1 MSDHIHVDVDA
12 GVLTLRIA
20 RPDKRNAITQEMYGA
35 LAEAFARAERED
47 TIRLIR
53 LGGQGGTFTAGND
66 LADFLAAG
74 ALRTDGPTM
83 TFLRAVATGT
93 KLLVAEVDGPA
104 IGIGTTVLL
113 HCDLVY
119 ASARSVFALPFVP
132 LGVVPEFG
140 SSLLLPRR
148 VGPAAAARLL
158 YFGEPFD
165 ATQASRLGLVTEV
178 LPDADALRARV
189 DDRIAALLAQ
199 PAQALAATR
208 ALLHD
213 SAGPQVLARIEDE
226 AVQFARQLESAQT
239 RAAIAARLP
248 GGSGGR
254 GKPGRSG
261 EPEVPGEPGR
271 SGR

>member
-1 MSDHIHVDVDA
+1 MVSTPVSEHIHVDVDD

-20 RPDKRNAITQEMYGA
+20 RPAKRNALTQEMYGA
-35 LAEAFARAERED
+35 LAEGFLRAERED
-47 TIRLIR
+47 TIRIIR
-53 LGGQGGTFTAGND
+53 LCGQDATFTAGND
-66 LADFLAAG
+66 LADFLAGG
-74 ALRTDGPTM
+74 ALRTDGPTL
-83 TFLRAVATGT
+83 TFLRAVAATT

-104 IGIGTTVLL
+104 VGIGTTLLL

-119 ASARSVFALPFVP
+119 ASARAVFALPFVP

-165 ATQASRLGLVTEV
+165 AAEAARLGLVTEV

-213 SAGPQVLARIEDE
+213 SDGPQVLARLEQE
-226 AVQFARQLESAQT
+226 AVQFARQLAAPET
-239 RAAIAARLP
+239 RAAIEARLP
-248 GGSGGR
+248 GR
-254 GKPGRSG
+254 AR
-261 EPEVPGEPGR
+261 R
-271 SGR
+271 